1 MNEKTNPILPWINVC
16 LIIIALLSSQYLF
29 SSVLN
34 LRSISQWFSTGFN
47 LTILPGMEILRSTT
61 IESINWFGGNEHPF
75 SEFIKSA
82 AVTAAGVIAL
92 FILTPWFFIRGF
104 IRENSE
110 HRPSG
115 LMWYIGAT
123 VLIIGICLS
132 TFHVVQVSMVFS
144 DSQERMLASQK
155 TDELRTYM
163 MSVAFDASEWWI
175 LPEEAGGGD
184 GSFYISDNDTL
195 ALSSLSSYDPDHS
208 DFELSIEGTPSD
220 STMIIEGFV
229 VGKENTD
236 DEESGIK
243 ITMKITP
250 KEDSLYTFL

>member
-1 MNEKTNPILPWINVC
+1 MNEKIKPALPWINVC
-16 LIIIALLSSQYLF
+16 LIIIVLLSSQYLF

-34 LRSISQWFSTGFN
+34 LRSVSQWFSTGFN

-61 IESINWFGGNEHPF
+61 IESIDWFGGNEYPY
-75 SEFIKSA
+75 SEFVKSA

-104 IRENSE
+104 MSKNSE

-115 LMWYIGAT
+115 LMWYVGAT
-123 VLIIGICLS
+123 ILIIGICLS

-144 DSQERMLASQK
+144 DSQERMLASK
-155 TDELRTYM
+155 TTDELRTYM

-175 LPEEAGGGD
+175 LPEEAGGGN
-184 GSFYISDNDTL
+184 GSFFITEDDTL

-208 DFELSIEGTPSD
+208 DFELSVEDTPSD
-220 STMIIEGFV
+220 STMIIKGSIVE
-229 VGKENTD
+229 KHDTE
-236 DEESGIK
+236 EESEQK
-243 ITMKITP
+243 ITLKITP
-250 KEDSLYTFL
+250 TEDSLFKFL